1 MVMSQ
6 SDQNETLLVLLTQAG
21 DVAAFEELLRR
32 LYGPLRQYVTRL
44 VGESDADD
52 VLQDAAIRIYK
63 NIRFLREPAVFKAW
77 AFRIATRIALTYLKR
92 DRRWRQLENDPDLI
106 RSISAG
112 QSSEHEQFDR
122 DYLEWIDRVSP
133 ASRAALLLHYEQHL
147 SLEETA
153 AILDVPVGTVK
164 SRLSYGLAS
173 IRNQLME
180 NSKHEQF
187 KRKSA

>member
-1 MVMSQ
+1 MSPI
-6 SDQNETLLVLLTQAG
+6 DQDEILMVLLAQQG

-32 LYGPLRQYVTRL
+32 LHRPLRQYVNRM
-44 VGESDADD
+44 VGASDADD
-52 VLQDAAIRIYK
+52 VMQDSAIRLYR
-63 NIRFLREPAVFKAW
+63 NIRYLRDPVVFRAW

-92 DRRWRQLENDPDLI
+92 AERWRQLENDPDLI
-106 RSISAG
+106 RAIAVVP
-112 QSSEHEQFDR
+112 SSEHEQFDR

-173 IRNQLME
+173 IRNQLKE
-180 NSKHEQF
+180 NSK
-187 KRKSA
+187 R

>member
-1 MVMSQ
+1 MSPI
-6 SDQNETLLVLLTQAG
+6 DQDEILMVLLAQQG

-32 LYGPLRQYVTRL
+32 LHRPLRQYVNRM
-44 VGESDADD
+44 VGASDADD
-52 VLQDAAIRIYK
+52 VMQDSAIRLYR
-63 NIRFLREPAVFKAW
+63 NIRYLRDPVVFRAW

-92 DRRWRQLENDPDLI
+92 AERWRQLESDPDLM
-106 RSISAG
+106 RASAAG
-112 QSSEHEQFDR
+112 PSSEQEQLDP

-173 IRNQLME
+173 IRNQLKE
-180 NSKHEQF
+180 NY
-187 KRKSA
+187 KR

>member
-1 MVMSQ
+1 MSPI
-6 SDQNETLLVLLTQAG
+6 DQDEILLVLLAQQG

-32 LYGPLRQYVTRL
+32 LHGPLRQYVNRM
-44 VGESDADD
+44 VGASDADD
-52 VLQDAAIRIYK
+52 VMQDSAIRLYR
-63 NIRFLREPAVFKAW
+63 NIRYLRDPVVFRAW

-92 DRRWRQLENDPDLI
+92 AERWRQLESDPDLI
-106 RSISAG
+106 RAIAVVP
-112 QSSEHEQFDR
+112 SSEHEQFDR

-173 IRNQLME
+173 IRNQLKE
-180 NSKHEQF
+180 NSK
-187 KRKSA
+187 R

>member
-1 MVMSQ
+1 MSPI
-6 SDQNETLLVLLTQAG
+6 DQDEILLVLLAQQG

-32 LYGPLRQYVTRL
+32 LHGPLRQYVTRM
-44 VGESDADD
+44 VEPSDADD
-52 VLQDAAIRIYK
+52 VMQDSAIRLYR
-63 NIRFLREPAVFKAW
+63 NIGYLREPAVFRAW

-92 DRRWRQLENDPDLI
+92 AERWRQLENDPDLI
-106 RSISAG
+106 RATAAG
-112 QSSEHEQFDR
+112 QSSEYEPFDR

-173 IRNQLME
+173 IRNQLKE
-180 NSKHEQF
+180 NSK
-187 KRKSA
+187 R

>member
-1 MVMSQ
+1 MSQ
-6 SDQNETLLVLLTQAG
+6 IDQDEILLVLLAQQG

-32 LYGPLRQYVTRL
+32 LHGPLRQYVNRM
-44 VGESDADD
+44 VGPSDADD
-52 VLQDAAIRIYK
+52 VMQDSAIRLYR
-63 NIRFLREPAVFKAW
+63 NIRYLREPAVFRAW

-92 DRRWRQLENDPDLI
+92 AERRRQLENDPDLI
-106 RSISAG
+106 RAIAANP
-112 QSSEHEQFDR
+112 SEHEQFDR

-173 IRNQLME
+173 IRNQLKE
-180 NSKHEQF
+180 NY
-187 KRKSA
+187 KR

>member
-1 MVMSQ
+1 MSLI
-6 SDQNETLLVLLTQAG
+6 DQDEILLVLLAQQG

-32 LYGPLRQYVTRL
+32 LHRPLRQYVNRM
-44 VGESDADD
+44 VGASDADD
-52 VLQDAAIRIYK
+52 VMQDSAIRLYR
-63 NIRFLREPAVFKAW
+63 NIRYLRDPVVFRAW

-92 DRRWRQLENDPDLI
+92 GKRWRQLENDPDLI
-106 RSISAG
+106 RAIAAG
-112 QSSEHEQFDR
+112 QSSEHEPFDR

-173 IRNQLME
+173 IRNQLKE
-180 NSKHEQF
+180 NSK
-187 KRKSA
+187 R

>member
-1 MVMSQ
+1 MSLT
-6 SDQNETLLVLLTQAG
+6 DQDEILMVLLAQQG

-32 LYGPLRQYVTRL
+32 LHGPLRQYVNRM
-44 VGESDADD
+44 VGASDADD
-52 VLQDAAIRIYK
+52 VMQDSAIRLYR
-63 NIRFLREPAVFKAW
+63 NIRYLREPVVFRAW

-92 DRRWRQLENDPDLI
+92 AERWRQLENDPDLI
-106 RSISAG
+106 RAIAAG
-112 QSSEHEQFDR
+112 QSSKHEQFDR
-122 DYLEWIDRVSP
+122 EYLEWIDRVSP

-173 IRNQLME
+173 IRNQLKE
-180 NSKHEQF
+180 NY
-187 KRKSA
+187 KR

>member
-1 MVMSQ
+1 MSQ
-6 SDQNETLLVLLTQAG
+6 IDQDEILMVLLAQQG

-32 LYGPLRQYVTRL
+32 LHKPLRQYMNRM
-44 VGESDADD
+44 VGASDADD
-52 VLQDAAIRIYK
+52 VMQDSAIQLYR
-63 NIRFLREPAVFKAW
+63 NIRYLRDPVVFRAW

-92 DRRWRQLENDPDLI
+92 AERWRQLESDPDLI
-106 RSISAG
+106 RAIAVVP
-112 QSSEHEQFDR
+112 SSEHEQFDR

-173 IRNQLME
+173 IRNQLKE
-180 NSKHEQF
+180 NSE
-187 KRKSA
+187 R

>member
-1 MVMSQ
+1 MSQ
-6 SDQNETLLVLLTQAG
+6 IDQDEILMVLLAQQG

-32 LYGPLRQYVTRL
+32 LHRPLRQYVNRM
-44 VGESDADD
+44 VGASDADD
-52 VLQDAAIRIYK
+52 VMQDSAIRLYR
-63 NIRFLREPAVFKAW
+63 NIRYLRDPVVFRAW

-92 DRRWRQLENDPDLI
+92 AERWRQLESDPDLI
-106 RSISAG
+106 HAIAVVP
-112 QSSEHEQFDR
+112 SSEHEQFDR

-173 IRNQLME
+173 IRNQLKE
-180 NSKHEQF
+180 NSK
-187 KRKSA
+187 R

>member
-1 MVMSQ
+1 MSPI
-6 SDQNETLLVLLTQAG
+6 DQDEILMVLLAQQG

-32 LYGPLRQYVTRL
+32 LHRPLRQYVNRM
-44 VGESDADD
+44 VGASDADD
-52 VLQDAAIRIYK
+52 VMQDSAIRLYR
-63 NIRFLREPAVFKAW
+63 NIRYLRDPVVFRAW

-92 DRRWRQLENDPDLI
+92 AERWRQLENDPDLI
-106 RSISAG
+106 RAIAAVP
-112 QSSEHEQFDR
+112 SSEHEQFDR

-173 IRNQLME
+173 IRNQLKE
-180 NSKHEQF
+180 NSK
-187 KRKSA
+187 R